1 MYFAKE
7 VLDSSS
13 EMRRKWEDE
22 VKKVIAKSA
31 DQKPRWST
39 VSDLEIKRL
48 YTPEDIKDMDFAKDI
63 GYPNQFPFLRGNQPT
78 GYRGKYWTFRMFSG
92 MGDAKTT
99 NTRWHLLLKE
109 GQTGLSTAFD
119 FPTLMG
125 YDTDSPKARGECGK
139 CGVAIDTLEDF
150 MQLTDGI
157 PMDKVTTSMTI
168 NPPAT
173 ALWAMYCAAADI
185 RGIPLS
191 KIGGTIQN
199 DMLKEFI
206 AQKTLMCPPDPSV
219 KLISDTVE
227 FGTKYVPRWNT
238 ISISGYHI
246 REAGATAVQELAFTL
261 RDGMEYVEDVLRRKG
276 LDVDEF
282 APRLSFFFNSHID
295 FFEEIA
301 KLRAARRIWAKAM
314 RDRYKAK
321 DPRSWWMRFHT
332 QTAGCSLTAQ
342 QPYNNVVRTATEALA
357 AVLGGTQSLHTNSFD
372 EAVSLP
378 TPLSSR
384 IARNTQI
391 IIQEESQICRV
402 VDPLGGSY
410 YVEALTASII
420 REAKKIMDEIEE
432 LGGMARAIE
441 TGMPKMRIEESAAR
455 RQARIDQGKDT
466 IVGVNKYKI
475 KEEAPIDVLDIPA
488 SVRDEQIARLRDIKA
503 RRDAAAVQKAL
514 ERITQ
519 VAEKGGNLLD
529 ASIDAVRLRATVG
542 EVSDAMEK
550 VFGRYVATTRVISGA
565 YSSEYGDDEVIRSLR
580 ARTEKFLEKNG
591 RRPRQL
597 VTKMGQDGHDRG
609 IKVVATAYADVG
621 FDVDISPMFQTPEE
635 AAKMAIENDV
645 HVVGVSSLAAGHK
658 TLVPELI
665 EQLKKMGGEDI
676 IVVVGGVIPPA
687 DYDFLYQKGVK
698 GIFGPGTAVTD
709 SADRVLQLL
718 EEKYG

>member
-22 VKKVIAKSA
+22 VKKVVAKSA

-185 RGIPLS
+185 RGVPLS

-357 AVLGGTQSLHTNSFD
+357 AVLGGTQSLHTNSLD
-372 EAVSLP
+372 EVLCLPSDHAVQ
-378 TPLSSR
+378 
-384 IARNTQI
+384 IALRTQQI
-391 IIQEESQICRV
+391 IAEETGAANTI
-402 VDPLGGSY
+402 DPLAGSY
-410 YVEALTASII
+410 FMEALTNEMEEKAWEYIHKIDEMGGMVAAIEKGFPQLEISDASYLYQ
-420 REAKKIMDEIEE
+420 RQVDAGEKIMI
-432 LGGMARAIE
+432 
-441 TGMPKMRIEESAAR
+441 
-455 RQARIDQGKDT
+455 
-466 IVGVNKYKI
+466 GVNKYVS
-475 KEEAPIDVLDIPA
+475 EEATPIPLVEIDDTVELQQIDRLNSVRRKRDNKAVKKALDDIKSACKKGDNVMPHCIEAVKSLA
-488 SVRDEQIARLRDIKA
+488 SVQEICDVYREVYGEYRDP
-503 RRDAAAVQKAL
+503 
-514 ERITQ
+514 
-519 VAEKGGNLLD
+519 G
-529 ASIDAVRLRATVG
+529 
-542 EVSDAMEK
+542 
-550 VFGRYVATTRVISGA
+550 
-565 YSSEYGDDEVIRSLR
+565 
-580 ARTEKFLEKNG
+580 
-591 RRPRQL
+591 
-597 VTKMGQDGHDRG
+597 
-609 IKVVATAYADVG
+609 
-621 FDVDISPMFQTPEE
+621 
-635 AAKMAIENDV
+635 
-645 HVVGVSSLAAGHK
+645 
-658 TLVPELI
+658 
-665 EQLKKMGGEDI
+665 
-676 IVVVGGVIPPA
+676 
-687 DYDFLYQKGVK
+687 LY
-698 GIFGPGTAVTD
+698 
-709 SADRVLQLL
+709 
-718 EEKYG
+718 